1 MPYFSPSSLMPFAP
15 TQWVRPPKRWITLLC
30 VSLLTISPMAALADG
45 PDDGVS
51 KEDLLR
57 IIQKLEQRVEQ
68 LEAQQSKPAVAPAV
82 VSKPAPPANVKSL
95 EQRIDAQ
102 QQQIERQQAQLE
114 AVADAQESTGGSN
127 WFDKVSLGGYGELH
141 YNNLDAESSNRDNE
155 QIDFHRFVLFLGYD
169 FTDDIR
175 FFSEV
180 ELEHSLAGE
189 GQPGEVELEQA
200 FVEFDLLNDRA
211 AARAGIFLLPIG
223 ILNET
228 HEPNTFYGVERND
241 VENIIIPSTWWA
253 GGVGYTQRF
262 GNGFQF
268 DVAVHEGLEM
278 PVTGGSAFRVRS
290 GRQKTAEANAED
302 LAGTARLKY
311 TGIPG
316 VELGGSLHYQK
327 DASQA
332 SKDGLGD
339 GLLYEIHVAMQRG
352 RFGFRALYAEW
363 DFEIDKSIALP
374 NNIAD
379 AVAALGAAPT
389 PAEVAAATA
398 LATRQVERAEDQH
411 GWYVEPSW
419 KLFEQLGIYT
429 RYEEVDGVRDQDNFD
444 QWEVGFNYWP
454 HEQVVL
460 KVDWRSRDHEPLGA
474 QDRDFDGFDLGVGY
488 QF

>member
-1 MPYFSPSSLMPFAP
+1 MSYLTQSSLTQSASSSSRWVALLLASLFA
-15 TQWVRPPKRWITLLC
+15 
-30 VSLLTISPMAALADG
+30 ISPLAAIADG
-45 PDDGVS
+45 PGDSVS

-68 LEAQQSKPAVAPAV
+68 LEADKQKPAAAPV
-82 VSKPAPPANVKSL
+82 VINKPAPPANVDSL

-127 WFDKVSLGGYGELH
+127 WFDKISLGGYGELH
-141 YNNLDAESSNRDNE
+141 YNNLDAESSNRDVE
-155 QIDFHRFVLFLGYD
+155 QIDFHRFVLFLGYE

-200 FVEFDLLNDRA
+200 FIEFDLFDDSA

-241 VENIIIPSTWWA
+241 VENVIIPSTWWA
-253 GGVGYTQRF
+253 GGAGYTQRF
-262 GNGFQF
+262 GDGFQF
-268 DVAVHEGLEM
+268 DVAVHEGLAI
-278 PVTGGSAFRVRS
+278 PTAGGNAFRIRS
-290 GRQKTAEANAED
+290 GRQKTAEASAED

-316 VELGGSLHYQK
+316 VEVGASVHYQK
-327 DASQA
+327 DASQG
-332 SKDGLGD
+332 SKDGLED
-339 GLLYEIHVAMQRG
+339 ALLYEIHLAVQRG
-352 RFGFRALYAEW
+352 PFGFRGLYAEW
-363 DFEIDKSIALP
+363 DLDINETEAL
-374 NNIAD
+374 
-379 AVAALGAAPT
+379 ALGN
-389 PAEVAAATA
+389 TA
-398 LATRQVERAEDQH
+398 QTINRAEKQY

-419 KLFEQLGIYT
+419 KLFDQLGIYT
-429 RYEEVDGVRDQDNFD
+429 RYEEVDGVRDRDNFD
-444 QWEVGFNYWP
+444 QWEVGMNYWP

-460 KVDWRSRDHEPLGA
+460 KIDYRSRDHEPLTA